1 MYLPDLFK
9 SLKKKILYIYRQQ
22 MDFTDDEIKLA
33 LNRYLKNKEYQKNYY
48 RNKYNEDEEYR
59 EKTKQLSR
67 QYYQNNSDKRKE
79 KYEIQKDFLRAKRRF
94 RYWKQ
99 KNNID
104 KFIEKYPEDY
114 EMYFKHVEVN

>member
-1 MYLPDLFK
+1 
-9 SLKKKILYIYRQQ
+9 

-59 EKTKQLSR
+59 EKTKELSR

-79 KYEIQKDFLRAKRRF
+79 KYEIQKDFLRAKRKM
-94 RYWKQ
+94 RYWRD
-99 KNNID
+99 KNNIE
-104 KFIEKYPEDY
+104 KYIEKYPEEW
-114 EMYFKHVEVN
+114 EMYFKHNNDL